1 MYFKAFPILFATL
14 IRNERHLV
22 NYVSRCVTHYQKEY
36 PDMRQDI
43 WSHYG
48 EIQDSINFPIQSYD
62 EPVLKLLRTVSSR
75 AQKQYRRRHKGMW
88 GEPEDFG
95 FREHEPELVMKSTMP
110 LDLRRLNTLEKSV
123 LNDIGLGY
131 SLVSIMDRNKITFRK
146 YGSIKKLL
154 SQKLVIPNTAEVND
168 LNFD

>member
-22 NYVSRCVTHYQKEY
+22 NYVARCVTHYQKEY

-75 AQKQYRRRHKGMW
+75 AQKQYRRRHKSLW
-88 GEPEDFG
+88 VDPEIFG
-95 FREHEPELVMKSTMP
+95 FKEVADPDIASLTS
-110 LDLRRLNTLEKSV
+110 LDLRRLNTLQKSV

>member
-1 MYFKAFPILFATL
+1 MYFRAFPILFATL

-22 NYVSRCVTHYQKEY
+22 NYVARCVTIYQKEY

-48 EIQDSINFPIQSYD
+48 EIQDSIHFPIQSSE

-75 AQKQYRRRHKGMW
+75 GQKQYRHRHKGLW
-88 GEPEDFG
+88 ADPEIFG
-95 FREHEPELVMKSTMP
+95 FKEVGDPDIASLAS

-154 SQKLVIPNTAEVND
+154 SQKLVIPNTAEIND